1 MSAVTVLNDADLN
14 FFDVPAFA
22 HHALADWKSLA
33 AVLDH
38 TILKP
43 DATEAQ
49 VIQHCKEAVEYGFA
63 CVMVNPCWIAL
74 SHSMLEG
81 TGIHTAGV
89 VGFPL
94 GTSLMTTKREEA
106 DQLLRLGAREL
117 DMVMNIGA
125 LKSGNRKMVE
135 QDIRAVVE
143 LAQDADAVVKVILET
158 CLLTL
163 EEKIIASEL
172 AITAGADFL
181 KTSTGFS
188 TGGATVQDVG
198 LLRGIAG
205 RRCQIKASGGIRNFE
220 QTRQMIEAGASR
232 IGTSFG
238 VNIVREMRALDL

>member
-1 MSAVTVLNDADLN
+1 MSAVTIAHDHDVELN

-22 HHALADWKSLA
+22 KQALADWQSLA
-33 AVLDH
+33 ALIDH

-43 DATEAQ
+43 DATEPQ
-49 VIQHCKEAVEYGFA
+49 IVQHCHDAVHYGFA

-74 SHSMLEG
+74 AHSVLDG
-81 TGIHTAGV
+81 TGVKTAGV

-106 DQLLRLGAREL
+106 AQLLLLGAREL

-125 LKSGNRKMVE
+125 LKSGNRKLVE

-143 LAQDADAVVKVILET
+143 VAHDAGAQVKVILET

-163 EEKIIASEL
+163 EEKILASEL
-172 AITAGADFL
+172 AMLAGADFL

-188 TGGATVQDVG
+188 IGGATAQDVG
-198 LLRGIAG
+198 LLRGVAG
-205 RRCQIKASGGIRNFE
+205 SRCHVKAAGGIRTLENA
-220 QTRQMIEAGASR
+220 RQMIEAGANR
-232 IGTSFG
+232 LGTSAG
-238 VNIVREMRALDL
+238 VRIVREMGA